1 MTLSNPLH
9 RVIAGAVVPML
20 GTVFLLACQERLAAP
35 ADCPNLCPGKYEI
48 RDTVIDPLQDQDS
61 SFEGYLIPGQGS
73 SLRTSYQFPVSED
86 RTVFRFVARPD
97 SYTVKLDSLVPYTID
112 SVSLSVSVVYR
123 DTSVKHFRVFLYRMP
138 ATVDSGV
145 TFQDAEAAFTPA
157 NFIDSLL
164 VDDTTTAIRL
174 ETILKDTTLGRVA
187 IAPADSG
194 KLAIGVQ
201 IRADQGTG
209 ARIGSTGTLAPSFI
223 TYVRIPS
230 GDTTLPGTPLT
241 RGISFQTFVS
251 QTLPVADPSL
261 LAIGGAPSARSL
273 IRFPWSPFMRDSAR
287 LVRVSLELVP
297 TAPFT
302 GLKGDTA
309 FVQAR
314 PLLADF
320 GGKSPASPDPF
331 FAATAPLALG
341 QSDTVRLEVRRA
353 ATLWQA
359 EQPTPAAFMLNLI
372 PEVSNFTRA
381 TFGSTRTPGFAPRLR
396 VTYALKF
403 PFEAP

>member
-1 MTLSNPLH
+1 MTLSNAMRRLF
-9 RVIAGAVVPML
+9 AGALTPWL
-20 GTVFLLACQERLAAP
+20 GTVFLLACQERIAAP
-35 ADCPNLCPGKYEI
+35 ADCPNLCPGAFEI
-48 RDTVIDPLQDQDS
+48 RDTVLDPLADQDS
-61 SFEGYLIPGQGS
+61 TFGGYLIPGQGG
-73 SLRTSYQFPVSED
+73 SLRTSYQFPASED

-97 SYTVKLDSLVPYTID
+97 SYTVRKDSLVPYTID

-123 DTSVKHFRVFLYRMP
+123 DTSVRNLRVFLYRMP
-138 ATVDSGV
+138 ATVDSSV
-145 TFQDAEAAFTPA
+145 TFLDADTAFTPA
-157 NFIDSLL
+157 NLIDSLL
-164 VDDTTTAIRL
+164 VDDTTAAIRL
-174 ETILKDTTLGRVA
+174 MTVLKDTTLGRVA
-187 IAPADSG
+187 IAAADSG

-209 ARIGSTGTLAPSFI
+209 ARIGSIGTTTPAFI
-223 TYVRIPS
+223 TYVTIPNADS
-230 GDTTLPGTPLT
+230 TIPGTPLT
-241 RGISFQTFVS
+241 RGISFGTFVS
-251 QTLPVADPSL
+251 QSVPALDPAVL
-261 LAIGGAPSARSL
+261 TVGGAPSARSL
-273 IRFPWSPFMRDSAR
+273 LRFPWPTFLRDSVR

-314 PLLADF
+314 PVLSDL
-320 GGKSPASPDPF
+320 GGKSPVSSDPF
-331 FAATAPLALG
+331 YGATGALVLG
-341 QSDTVRLEVRRA
+341 MSDTVRLEVRRA

-359 EQPTPAAFMLNLI
+359 EQPLPSAFMLNLI
-372 PEVSNFTRA
+372 PEISNFTRA